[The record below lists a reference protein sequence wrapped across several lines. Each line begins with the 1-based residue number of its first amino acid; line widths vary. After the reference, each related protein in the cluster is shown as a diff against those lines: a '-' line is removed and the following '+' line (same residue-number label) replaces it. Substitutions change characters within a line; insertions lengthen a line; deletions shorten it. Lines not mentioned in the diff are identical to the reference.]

1 MINKIKTNTQKILIL
16 DRATTNFEENLVNK
30 FKANNSTYLLIPP
43 GLTRYIQPLDVVVN
57 KPIKTKIYNWDTN
70 FRINNLNMKKPN
82 EIDIIEAI
90 NDIWYNNNDITK
102 EMIIKSSK

>member
-1 MINKIKTNTQKILIL
+1 MIWLEEIFFKYIMINKIKTNRKKILIL
-16 DRATTNFEENLVNK
+16 DRATTHFEENLVNK

-57 KPIKTKIYNWDTN
+57 KPIKTKMYNWDTN

-90 NDIWYNNNDITK
+90 NDI
-102 EMIIKSSK
+102 

>member
-1 MINKIKTNTQKILIL
+1 M
-16 DRATTNFEENLVNK
+16 VNK

-57 KPIKTKIYNWDTN
+57 KPIKNKMYNWDTN
-70 FRINNLNMKKPN
+70 FRINNLNIKNPN

-90 NDIWYNNNDITK
+90 NDIWYNNNDITR
-102 EMIIKSSK
+102 EMIIKSFKITGISVKVNGEENNLIRKIEFGDI